1 MTLEIGDSAPLISL
15 PEGPG
20 QQVDVDWSAGPT
32 VILFFPLAFS
42 GVCTDE
48 FCGVRDEWWSAWS
61 DLGVKVYGIS
71 VDSCFV
77 SAKFRELEK
86 IPFQMLSDFNKQ
98 VSAQWGTLLD
108 DFFGQKGVATRAA
121 FVVDEAGT
129 VTHTEV
135 MKDPGNMV
143 DFDAIKSAVKHC
155 HAAKS
160 R

>member
-108 DFFGQKGVATRAA
+108 DFFGQKGVSCRAS
-121 FVVDEAGT
+121 FVIGT
-129 VTHTEV
+129 DGRIIHAEV
-135 MKDPGNMV
+135 QEDSGRVPR
-143 DFDAIKSAVKHC
+143 FDAVHSAIQSVIE
-155 HAAKS
+155 ASA
-160 R
+160 

>member
-1 MTLEIGDSAPLISL
+1 MSIEPGHTAPSIALSDA
-15 PEGPG
+15 PG
-20 QQVDVDWSAGPT
+20 HVVDIDWSEGPT

-48 FCGVRDEWWSAWS
+48 VCTVRDDWS
-61 DLGVKVYGIS
+61 DWSEMGAAVYGIS
-71 VDSCFV
+71 IDSCFV
-77 SAKFRELEK
+77 AAKFRELERL
-86 IPFQMLSDFNKQ
+86 PFPLLSDFNKDT
-98 VSAQWGTLLD
+98 SADWGVLLP

-129 VTHTEV
+129 VTHAEV
-135 MKDPGNMV
+135 MKDPGNMA
-143 DFDAIKSAVKHC
+143 DFDAIKTAVKHC